1 MMLALLT
8 QRETAEVLRT
18 SERHLERL
26 RIAGTGPKFM
36 LLGKHK
42 SIRYR
47 PADVEA
53 WLASKIVGSTSEE
66 DDDQFPARR

>member
-1 MMLALLT
+1 MLALLT
-8 QRETAEVLRT
+8 QREAAELLRT

-26 RIAGTGPKFM
+26 RIAGTGPKF
-36 LLGKHK
+36 LRLGKHK

-47 PADVEA
+47 PTDVEA

-66 DDDQFPARR
+66 ANDAA